1 MSTATDSSAPGSST
15 PESAAPTAAEVADR
29 ASATGL
35 ERLTGFSR
43 SLRSS
48 EGGGTVPGSAR
59 RGRPRLITA
68 YKSDLALL
76 NTPAKRWWTL
86 AAVLLAFVAPFFL
99 ARDMILLFSMAM
111 VFAISGIG
119 LNLLTGYAGQ
129 ISLGHPF
136 FMALGAYTAAVVSG
150 RPSSTV
156 WGWELDL
163 SLALIAAAIVPGII
177 GLIVAP
183 LAVRVRGLYLAVLTL
198 GLLMLGEQLFKQ
210 WASLT
215 GGSGVGRG
223 VAQPVLFGNDLTI
236 RYAVGPVIIN
246 RDISIY
252 LICLVLLIALG
263 VMARNIARSRT
274 GRAFAAVRD
283 RDIAAEIMGVNL
295 LRTKTLAFVLSSAY
309 AGVAGALLSMLI
321 GRIAPEQWNIFL
333 SIQLL
338 AVVVIGGVA
347 TVTGSL
353 IGAAFVVLL
362 PRILEHY
369 APYIPFVSG
378 SGQGGFLNV
387 FQLQTILF
395 GALIVFF
402 LTVEPR
408 GLFGLWYR
416 VRTYFKAWPF
426 SY

>member
-1 MSTATDSSAPGSST
+1 MTTATEPEATPGPT
-15 PESAAPTAAEVADR
+15 P
-29 ASATGL
+29 ATVVPEAQGL
-35 ERLTGFSR
+35 ERLTGYTR

-48 EGGGTVPGSAR
+48 EGGGKVPVSAR
-59 RGRPRLITA
+59 RGRPRLVTSYA
-68 YKSDLALL
+68 SDQGLL

-86 AAVLLAFVAPFFL
+86 GVVIIAFLAPFYL
-99 ARDMILLFSMAM
+99 TRDLTLLIATAM

-150 RPSSTV
+150 SPGNVV
-156 WGWELDL
+156 WGLELDL
-163 SLALIAAAIVPGII
+163 AIALPLAVLVPAVV
-177 GLIVAP
+177 GLLVAP

-210 WASLT
+210 WAALT

-223 VAQPVLFGNDLTI
+223 VAQPVLFGQDLSL
-236 RYAVGPVIIN
+236 RYALGPFIIDRN
-246 RDISIY
+246 ISY
-252 LICLVLLIALG
+252 YFICLVLLIVFA
-263 VMARNIARSRT
+263 VMARNVARSRT
-274 GRAFAAVRD
+274 GRAFSAVRD

-295 LRTKTLAFVLSSAY
+295 LRTKTLAFVLSSGY
-309 AGVAGALLSMLI
+309 AGLAGALLSLLV
-321 GRIAPEQWNIFL
+321 GRIVPEQWTIFL
-333 SIQLL
+333 AIQLL

-347 TVTGSL
+347 TVTGSI

-362 PRILEHY
+362 PRVLEY
-369 APYIPFVSG
+369 LAPYLPFI
-378 SGQGGFLNV
+378 GGAGGGALLTI
-387 FQLQTILF
+387 FQLETILF
-395 GALIVFF
+395 GALIILF
-402 LTVEPR
+402 LTLEPR

-416 VRTYFKAWPF
+416 VRIYFKAWPF

>member
-1 MSTATDSSAPGSST
+1 M
-15 PESAAPTAAEVADR
+15 TAATQPEATAGPTDTVAPE
-29 ASATGL
+29 ATGL
-35 ERLTGFSR
+35 ERLTGYSR
-43 SLRSS
+43 ALRSS
-48 EGGGTVPGSAR
+48 EGAGTVPLSVR
-59 RGRPRLITA
+59 SGRPRLVTSYA
-68 YKSDLALL
+68 ADQGLL
-76 NTPAKRWWTL
+76 NTPAKRYWTL
-86 AAVLLAFVAPFFL
+86 GTLLVALALPFLLSRDLTHLLA
-99 ARDMILLFSMAM
+99 MAM

-150 RPSSTV
+150 APGSVV
-156 WGWELDL
+156 WGLELDL
-163 SLALIAAAIVPGII
+163 AIALPLAALVPAVV
-177 GLIVAP
+177 GLLVAP

-198 GLLMLGEQLFKQ
+198 GLLMLGEQIFKQ
-210 WASLT
+210 WSQLT
-215 GGSGVGRG
+215 GGSGVGRR
-223 VAQPVLFGNDLTI
+223 VAEPVLFGSDLSI
-236 RYAVGPVIIN
+236 RYAVGPLILDK
-246 RDISIY
+246 DISLY
-252 LICLVLLIALG
+252 LICLVLLVGLG

-309 AGVAGALLSMLI
+309 AGLAGALMSMLI
-321 GRIAPEQWNIFL
+321 GRIVPEQWNIFL

-347 TVTGSL
+347 TVTGSV

-362 PRILEHY
+362 PRILEWA
-369 APYIPFVSG
+369 APYLPFI
-378 SGQGGFLNV
+378 GGAGGGGVLTV
-387 FQLQTILF
+387 FQLETLLF
-395 GALIVFF
+395 GALIILF
-402 LTVEPR
+402 LTLEPR

>member
-1 MSTATDSSAPGSST
+1 MSTATTTPGTPSSEET
-15 PESAAPTAAEVADR
+15 TTTDADPAR
-29 ASATGL
+29 GL

-48 EGGGTVPGSAR
+48 EGGGKVPASVG
-59 RGRPRLITA
+59 RGRPRLVTRYA
-68 YKSDLALL
+68 SDQALL

-86 AAVLLAFVAPFFL
+86 AAVAVAFIAPFFL
-99 ARDMILLFSMAM
+99 ARDMLMLFSMAM

-136 FMALGAYTAAVVSG
+136 FMAIGAYTAAVIGGTPGNV
-150 RPSSTV
+150 V
-156 WGWELDL
+156 WGLEMDL
-163 SLALIAAAIVPGII
+163 SIALLAAAIVPAII

-223 VAQPVLFGNDLTI
+223 VAQPVLFGSDLSV
-236 RYAVGPVIIN
+236 RYAIGPVIIT
-246 RDISIY
+246 RDISMY

-263 VMARNIARSRT
+263 VMARNLARSRT
-274 GRAFAAVRD
+274 GRSFAAVRD

-295 LRTKTLAFVLSSAY
+295 LRTKTLAFMLSSAF
-309 AGVAGALLSMLI
+309 AGVAGALMSMLI
-321 GRIAPEQWNIFL
+321 GRVAPEQWNIFL
-333 SIQLL
+333 AIQML
-338 AVVVIGGVA
+338 AVIVIGGVA

-362 PRILEHY
+362 PRVLEWL
-369 APYIPFVSG
+369 APYLPFVSG
-378 SGQGGFLNV
+378 SGGGGLINI
-387 FQLQTILF
+387 FQLETLLF
-395 GALIVFF
+395 GALIILF
-402 LTVEPR
+402 LTLEPR

-416 VRTYFKAWPF
+416 VRLYFKTWPF

>member
-1 MSTATDSSAPGSST
+1 MSTATQPEASSGSDTTPGG
-15 PESAAPTAAEVADR
+15 AQ
-29 ASATGL
+29 GL
-35 ERLTGFSR
+35 ERLTGYSR
-43 SLRSS
+43 ALRSS
-48 EGGGTVPGSAR
+48 EGAGRVPVSAR
-59 RGRPRLITA
+59 MGRPRLVTTYA
-68 YKSDLALL
+68 ADQGLL

-86 AAVLLAFVAPFFL
+86 GALLVALVVPFLITRDLTHLLA
-99 ARDMILLFSMAM
+99 MAM

-150 RPSSTV
+150 APGSVV
-156 WGWELDL
+156 WGLELDL
-163 SLALIAAAIVPGII
+163 AI
-177 GLIVAP
+177 GLPLAALVPAVVGLVVAP
-183 LAVRVRGLYLAVLTL
+183 IVMRARGLYLAVLTL

-210 WASLT
+210 WSQLT
-215 GGSGVGRG
+215 GGSGVGRR
-223 VAQPVLFGNDLTI
+223 VAEPVLFGQDLSA
-236 RYAVGPVIIN
+236 RYAVGPLIIDK
-246 RDISIY
+246 DISLY
-252 LICLVLLIALG
+252 LICLVLLVGLG
-263 VMARNIARSRT
+263 VMARNLARSRT

-295 LRTKTLAFVLSSAY
+295 LRTKTLALVLSSAY
-309 AGVAGALLSMLI
+309 AGLAGALMSMLI
-321 GRIAPEQWNIFL
+321 GRIVPEMWNIFL

-347 TVTGSL
+347 TITGSI

-362 PRILEHY
+362 PRVLEWA
-369 APYIPFVSG
+369 APSLPFI
-378 SGQGGFLNV
+378 GGARGDGLLTV
-387 FQLQTILF
+387 FQLETLLF
-395 GALIVFF
+395 GALIIGF
-402 LTVEPR
+402 LTLEPR

>member
-1 MSTATDSSAPGSST
+1 MTTATEPEATPGPT
-15 PESAAPTAAEVADR
+15 P
-29 ASATGL
+29 ATVVPEAQGL
-35 ERLTGFSR
+35 ERLTGYTR

-48 EGGGTVPGSAR
+48 EGGGKVPAAAR
-59 RGRPRLITA
+59 RGRPRLVTSYA
-68 YKSDLALL
+68 SDQGLL

-86 AAVLLAFVAPFFL
+86 GVVIIAFLAPFYLTRDLTLLLAT
-99 ARDMILLFSMAM
+99 AM

-150 RPSSTV
+150 SPGTVV
-156 WGWELDL
+156 WGLELDL
-163 SLALIAAAIVPGII
+163 AIALPLAVLVPAVV
-177 GLIVAP
+177 GLLVAP

-210 WASLT
+210 WTALT

-223 VAQPVLFGNDLTI
+223 VAQPVLFGQDLSI
-236 RYAVGPVIIN
+236 RYALGPFIIDRN
-246 RDISIY
+246 ISYY
-252 LICLVLLIALG
+252 LICLVLLIVFA
-263 VMARNIARSRT
+263 VMARNVARRRT
-274 GRAFAAVRD
+274 GRAFSAVRD

-295 LRTKTLAFVLSSAY
+295 LRTKTLAFVLSSGY
-309 AGVAGALLSMLI
+309 AGLAGALLSLLI
-321 GRIAPEQWNIFL
+321 GRIVPEQWTIFFA
-333 SIQLL
+333 IQLL

-347 TVTGSL
+347 TVTGSI

-362 PRILEHY
+362 PRVLEY
-369 APYIPFVSG
+369 LAPSLPFI
-378 SGQGGFLNV
+378 GGAGGGDLLTI
-387 FQLQTILF
+387 FQLETILF
-395 GALIVFF
+395 GALIILF
-402 LTVEPR
+402 LTLEPR

-416 VRTYFKAWPF
+416 VRIYFKAWPF

>member
-1 MSTATDSSAPGSST
+1 MTTSTQPEATTGPQDTVAP
-15 PESAAPTAAEVADR
+15 EAQ
-29 ASATGL
+29 GL
-35 ERLTGFSR
+35 ERLTGYSR
-43 SLRSS
+43 TLRSS
-48 EGGGTVPGSAR
+48 EGGGTVPSSVR
-59 RGRPRLITA
+59 RGRPRLVTGYA
-68 YKSDLALL
+68 SDQGLL

-86 AAVLLAFVAPFFL
+86 GALVVALVAPFL
-99 ARDMILLFSMAM
+99 ITKDLTLLFSMAM

-150 RPSSTV
+150 APGSAV
-156 WGWELDL
+156 WGLELDL
-163 SLALIAAAIVPGII
+163 AIALPLAALVPAIV
-177 GLIVAP
+177 GLLVAP

-198 GLLMLGEQLFKQ
+198 GLLMLGEQVFKQ
-210 WASLT
+210 WTQLT
-215 GGSGVGRG
+215 GGSGVGRR
-223 VAQPVLFGNDLTI
+223 VAEPVLFGSDLSV
-236 RYAVGPVIIN
+236 RYAVGPLIIDE
-246 RDISIY
+246 DISLY
-252 LICLVLLIALG
+252 LICLVLLVGLG

-309 AGVAGALLSMLI
+309 AGLAGALMSMLV
-321 GRIAPEQWNIFL
+321 GRLVPEQWNIFL

-347 TVTGSL
+347 TVTGSI

-362 PRILEHY
+362 PRVLEHY
-369 APYIPFVSG
+369 APYLPFI
-378 SGQGGFLNV
+378 GGAGGGGLLTV
-387 FQLQTILF
+387 FQLETLLF
-395 GALIVFF
+395 GALIILF
-402 LTVEPR
+402 LTLEPR

-416 VRTYFKAWPF
+416 VRIYFKAWPF